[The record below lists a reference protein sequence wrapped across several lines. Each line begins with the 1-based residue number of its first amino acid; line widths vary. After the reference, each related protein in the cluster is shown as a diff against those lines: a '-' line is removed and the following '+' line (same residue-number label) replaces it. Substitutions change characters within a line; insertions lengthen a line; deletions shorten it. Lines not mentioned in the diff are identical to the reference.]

1 MQTFVSER
9 WWSLTWVSCS
19 TVWPSQER
27 WHWSEPDAPPL
38 RHCPCSNNPPC
49 SPGLQNKKK
58 TTTQRCNHCLN
69 WKSAKLSH
77 RKRKDINMTFHSLL
91 FCLKSIITLIVYN
104 IYTHVYIRE
113 YVNVTTMTNGGTHTA
128 CVLFFLFTDVCD
140 FDVLR
145 TNDTSSFLSIYSYV
159 SFWWDKLAPFM
170 ALTQL

>member
-113 YVNVTTMTNGGTHTA
+113 YVNVRNKTLNRKIISEVIGIMNH
-128 CVLFFLFTDVCD
+128 DD
-140 FDVLR
+140 KWR
-145 TNDTSSFLSIYSYV
+145 YSYRMRLILLIYRRLR
-159 SFWWDKLAPFM
+159 FWRFTNEWHVILFIH
-170 ALTQL
+170 L